1 MQSRGRRC
9 PAPCPSALGDW
20 QTRTSVEKENSVPI
34 GGWVHAAVIC
44 FIKEGLIKSGL
55 PSVQGQI
62 FAPAKSEFPI
72 SMWVKCRQNQSL

>member
-1 MQSRGRRC
+1 MKYPTRIYYTEADKSLMWDR
-9 PAPCPSALGDW
+9 W

-44 FIKEGLIKSGL
+44 FIKEGLIKAGL

-62 FAPAKSEFPI
+62 YAPAKSAFPT
-72 SMWVKCRQNQSL
+72 SMWVKCRQNQ